1 MDRKNL
7 MPYQK
12 LLLSATLTRNPEKLE
27 PVNLFKPIFV
37 SVASTK
43 LKNPVEQTAKKSIA
57 STEKQTTT
65 LVGEANT
72 KESLESKLEN
82 AEKSTDIS
90 VPEELTELL
99 IEVVASQK
107 PLLAIYLLKTLGYRR
122 MLCFVKSI
130 DTGKRLNKLFELNGI
145 TSMEY
150 SSALHVARRKRVQ
163 AKFEQVRW
171 NLKSAFYIIK
181 LCMFLYLLK

>member
-1 MDRKNL
+1 

-43 LKNPVEQTAKKSIA
+43 LNNPAEKVTKELVLSSDKQKQQLAKV
-57 STEKQTTT
+57 
-65 LVGEANT
+65 LVKESDVPV

-82 AEKSTDIS
+82 AEKSNDIS

-130 DTGKRLNKLFELNGI
+130 DTAKRLNKLFELNGI

-163 AKFEQVRW
+163 AKFEQ
-171 NLKSAFYIIK
+171 A
-181 LCMFLYLLK
+181 